1 MVVEHAHG
9 LRQRRGPNAK
19 SSLHKAHLA
28 PDAGL
33 QAPGASLS
41 FAQGSHDFESLDR
54 GIGRG
59 DRFET
64 AHRLDQYLELSVIGL
79 DHVIEIL
86 HLPVG
91 RLPVQLSFALQFGD
105 RCTIA
110 RRFVG
115 IERGR
120 LFPVLQASQGLAQEP
135 LRCLGAAGRRQV
147 EIDRVAP
154 LVDCPVQVG
163 PLAPHLDVGFIQA
176 PARIKATPPEPAQP
190 LLHLRGVA
198 LDPAIDRRM
207 VDRNAAF
214 RQHFLKVAIAD
225 RIATIPAHR
234 PQDHITLEMAPLEIR
249 HRSVRPI
256 SAKHAQASRFL
267 QQSHYVE
274 GLPTESGKYVARNY
288 TEVGG
293 GPAATA
299 AVAAARLGAQVD
311 FIGRVG
317 DDDTGN
323 SLLAELESWGV
334 NTRYTKRY
342 NQAKSSQS
350 AIMVDTKGER
360 IIINYPSPDLLP
372 DAEWLEEID
381 FSQWDVVLA
390 DVRWHDGAKKAFT
403 LARQAGVMTVLDGDI
418 TPQDISELV
427 ALSDHAAFSEPGL
440 ARLTGVKEMASALKQ
455 AQTLTNGHVYVTQGS
470 AGCDWLENGGRQHQP
485 AFKVDVVDTT
495 GAGDVFHG
503 ALAVALA
510 TSGDLAESVRF
521 ASGVAALKCTRPGGR
536 AGIPDCDQTRSFLS
550 LFV

>member
-1 MVVEHAHG
+1 MIRVA
-9 LRQRRGPNAK
+9 
-19 SSLHKAHLA
+19 
-28 PDAGL
+28 
-33 QAPGASLS
+33 
-41 FAQGSHDFESLDR
+41 
-54 GIGRG
+54 
-59 DRFET
+59 
-64 AHRLDQYLELSVIGL
+64 
-79 DHVIEIL
+79 
-86 HLPVG
+86 
-91 RLPVQLSFALQFGD
+91 
-105 RCTIA
+105 C
-110 RRFVG
+110 VG
-115 IERGR
+115 IT
-120 LFPVLQASQGLAQEP
+120 V
-135 LRCLGAAGRRQV
+135 
-147 EIDRVAP
+147 
-154 LVDCPVQVG
+154 
-163 PLAPHLDVGFIQA
+163 
-176 PARIKATPPEPAQP
+176 
-190 LLHLRGVA
+190 
-198 LDPAIDRRM
+198 M
-207 VDRNAAF
+207 
-214 RQHFLKVAIAD
+214 D
-225 RIATIPAHR
+225 RIY
-234 PQDHITLEMAPLEIR
+234 
-249 HRSVRPI
+249 
-256 SAKHAQASRFL
+256 
-267 QQSHYVE
+267 YVE

-372 DAEWLEEID
+372 D
-381 FSQWDVVLA
+381 VLY
-390 DVRWHDGAKKAFT
+390 
-403 LARQAGVMTVLDGDI
+403 GDI